1 MPFFSSYLLDD
12 SYYNSGSD
20 LIERVG
26 GIEDCMMMDVDDKE
40 LWSIDKI
47 LEIGFYYWMLAG
59 FW

>member
-40 LWSIDKI
+40 L
-47 LEIGFYYWMLAG
+47 
-59 FW
+59 